1 MGRAT
6 VVGLLLFTLYSR
18 TASADW
24 LFTPL
29 VGWTFAGSTFPDPE
43 QAVSSTHLTFGGS
56 AGWWSAGVIGVE
68 ADFALA
74 PRFLETNN
82 ELVTNSNTLTLSGN
96 VVVAVPLSVTR
107 ESLRPYF
114 IGGLGWM
121 HTSIDDV
128 LEIYAGTRNSVGMNL
143 GGGAVGMV
151 SPRTGFRFELRQFR
165 SLERDVNPSSG
176 ERESLLSFWRA
187 TAGVVIQR

>member
-1 MGRAT
+1 
-6 VVGLLLFTLYSR
+6 L
-18 TASADW
+18 
-24 LFTPL
+24 
-29 VGWTFAGSTFPDPE
+29 GWTFAGSALPDPE
-43 QAVSSTHLTFGGS
+43 QAAGSTQLIFGGS
-56 AGWWSAGVIGVE
+56 AGWWSDGVFGVD

-82 ELVTNSNTLTLSGN
+82 LVVTSSNAFTFTGN
-96 VVVAVPLSVTR
+96 VVVALPLSVTR

-114 IGGLGWM
+114 VGGLGWM

-128 LEIYAGTRNSVGMNL
+128 QEIFAGARNTIGMNL
-143 GGGAVGMV
+143 GGGVVGMI
-151 SPRTGFRFELRQFR
+151 SPRTGFRFEVRQFR
-165 SLERDVNPSSG
+165 SLERENPFSL